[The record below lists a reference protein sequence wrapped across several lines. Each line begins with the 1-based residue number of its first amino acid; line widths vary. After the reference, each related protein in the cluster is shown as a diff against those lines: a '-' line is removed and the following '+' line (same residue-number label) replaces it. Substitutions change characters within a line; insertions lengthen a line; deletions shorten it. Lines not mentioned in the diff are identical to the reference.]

1 MAIQD
6 NPNLEILE
14 TTVHRLGSVA
24 DKMVFLGGCATGL
37 LLTDPAVPPIRGTQ
51 DVDVIVEVA
60 SLLDYHRLTE
70 KLRGRGFVEDLSSE
84 APICRWKTED
94 AILDVMPTDPQILGF
109 GNQWFAPAFAAAK
122 NFILPS
128 GTRIR
133 LLPAP
138 YFLATK
144 LEAFDYRCNGDY
156 LLSRDME
163 DIVAVLDGRPEI
175 VSEVK
180 MAESGLRNY
189 LVERFFE
196 LSRDIYFT
204 DSLPGHLPPDIA
216 SQARLSL
223 IIDRLKAIAK
233 HQ

>member
-1 MAIQD
+1 MAMKD

-14 TTVHRLGSVA
+14 TTVQRLGSLA

-37 LLTDPAVPPIRGTQ
+37 LLTDPAAPPIRVTH
-51 DVDVIVEVA
+51 DVDVIVEIA
-60 SLLDYHRLTE
+60 SLVDYHRLAE
-70 KLRGRGFVEDLSSE
+70 RLRGRGFSEDLSFE
-84 APICRWKTED
+84 APICRWKTEGS
-94 AILDVMPTDPQILGF
+94 ILDVMPTDPQILGF
-109 GNQWFAPAFAAAK
+109 GNQWFAPAFAAAE
-122 NFILPS
+122 NFDLPS

-144 LEAFDYRCNGDY
+144 LEAFDYRGNRDY

-163 DIVAVLDGRPEI
+163 DIVAVVDGRPEI
-175 VSEVK
+175 VFEIK

-189 LVERFFE
+189 LAERFFK
-196 LSRDIYFT
+196 LSRNRYFT
-204 DSLPGHLPPDIA
+204 DALPGHLPSDIA

-223 IIDRLKAIAK
+223 VIDRLKAIAK